1 MKKLKIIL
9 LLFLFFQFISAQ
21 ERTVFGVV
29 KDTSGLPLMGVNV
42 IVKGTQRGT
51 QTDFDGKYSIKAT
64 LNENLV
70 FSFVGMQTNN
80 IPVTKNEINITL
92 QDYDDSNDCIGR
104 ETPYYNSKPAK
115 KYVAIYIKGYER
127 KYKKELRIAK
137 RAEKASKRDLKNKD
151 NPKYNFKKQKQSGYF
166 TIYQKDYCDYKKD
179 QIFGDKYHITY
190 SIPRTYSTEYAIAY
204 NKLVFKYLDKKFKK
218 EWQSEIRKDVYGL
231 SHYLKSK

>member
-1 MKKLKIIL
+1 MKKLNIIL

-64 LNENLV
+64 LNEILV

-80 IPVTKNEINITL
+80 IPVNKNEINITL

-104 ETPYYNSKPAK
+104 ETPYYNAKPQK

-127 KYKKELRIAK
+127 KYKK
-137 RAEKASKRDLKNKD
+137 
-151 NPKYNFKKQKQSGYF
+151 G
-166 TIYQKDYCDYKKD
+166 
-179 QIFGDKYHITY
+179 H
-190 SIPRTYSTEYAIAY
+190 
-204 NKLVFKYLDKKFKK
+204 
-218 EWQSEIRKDVYGL
+218 
-231 SHYLKSK
+231 